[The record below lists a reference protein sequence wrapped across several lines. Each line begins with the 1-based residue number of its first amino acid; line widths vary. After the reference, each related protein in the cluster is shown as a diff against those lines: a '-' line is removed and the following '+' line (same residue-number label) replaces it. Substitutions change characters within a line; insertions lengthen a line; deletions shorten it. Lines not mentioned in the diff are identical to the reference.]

1 MPAVLSLVVFLSLVW
16 LFYCPLFSWAK
27 KATRKLWT
35 NVFGSSACFANW
47 LCFSIG
53 GILAWKGV
61 DLVSYRYM
69 GGRKKLSLW
78 KIPPSVFPALPQSPL
93 PRSDTVSWQH
103 CNKEGKETHCYW
115 KGKKKNGMSH
125 CLWKHK
131 GFIDYDDDDDD
142 DNDED
147 DGCMLNS
154 IQWGR
159 AHPRTGQDI
168 PTPKPPD
175 LIDGILW

>member
-16 LFYCPLFSWAK
+16 LFYCPLFSWAE

-78 KIPPSVFPALPQSPL
+78 MIPPSVFPALPQSPL

-103 CNKEGKETHCYW
+103 CNKEGKETHCCW
-115 KGKKKNGMSH
+115 KGKRKAESPTFFENTKASLIMMMMT
-125 CLWKHK
+125 K
-131 GFIDYDDDDDD
+131 
-142 DNDED
+142 
-147 DGCMLNS
+147 MLVR
-154 IQWGR
+154 GR
-159 AHPRTGQDI
+159 WLHAQPHSMRQGSSKDRIPGQ
-168 PTPKPPD
+168 PPSSCR
-175 LIDGILW
+175 WYPW